1 MALACGID
9 RKTHPL
15 ITPIQVPECYVLWWF
30 LTPQMRGG
38 INVGVV

>member
-30 LTPQMRGG
+30 LAPQMRGG